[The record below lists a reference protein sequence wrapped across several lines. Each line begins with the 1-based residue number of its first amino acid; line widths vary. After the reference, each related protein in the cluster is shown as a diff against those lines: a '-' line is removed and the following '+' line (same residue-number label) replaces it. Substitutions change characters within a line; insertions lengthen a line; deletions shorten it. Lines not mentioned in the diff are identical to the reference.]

1 MRRGPQRITGRVPGL
16 LPNKGSRQAMLPSRA
31 ALRMLT
37 KDPTQQTL
45 GNYAKLTPS
54 GAGALTGDYGA
65 LTEGQQ
71 GMAVVPALSPGP
83 DEEG

>member
-37 KDPTQQTL
+37 KDPTQQSL

-54 GAGALTGDYGA
+54 GAGAMASDYDTLTQ
-65 LTEGQQ
+65 GQQ

-83 DEEG
+83 DDQG